1 MSEKRKDYTIAMEGY
16 VTCLNQ
22 CQAAQTKGSGE
33 ESATSGTD
41 ATTSTSTSNPT
52 TQWTPENAEGPTGS
66 SETNPAD
73 PINPVNPA
81 TLPPQ
86 PKLVFMRELRGEVM
100 LRIAVLKKEMG
111 AIDQAMQMCNS
122 ISAEPFGDSI
132 RANALCLKVSFCLFV
147 LIVGAMQCVHC
158 KFSL

>member
-22 CQAAQTKGSGE
+22 CQAAQTKISE
-33 ESATSGTD
+33 EQSATSINDG
-41 ATTSTSTSNPT
+41 TTSTSTSNPS
-52 TQWTPENAEGPTGS
+52 QWTPENTAGPTTENS
-66 SETNPAD
+66 TNPA
-73 PINPVNPA
+73 A
-81 TLPPQ
+81 LPPQ
-86 PKLVFMRELRGEVM
+86 PKLVFMKELRGEVM

-132 RANALCLKVSFCLFV
+132 RANALCLKVRVCFAFLC
-147 LIVGAMQCVHC
+147 C
-158 KFSL
+158 